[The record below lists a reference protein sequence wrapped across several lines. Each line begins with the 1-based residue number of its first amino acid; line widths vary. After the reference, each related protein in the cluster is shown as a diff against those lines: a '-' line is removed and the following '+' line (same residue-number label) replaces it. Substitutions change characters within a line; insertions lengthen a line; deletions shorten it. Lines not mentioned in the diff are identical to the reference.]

1 MRSTDSLWT
10 ALVTVSL
17 LVAALYGL
25 SVALHELGDML
36 EPLTH
41 IVEQE
46 KQRD

>member
-17 LVAALYGL
+17 L
-25 SVALHELGDML
+25 